1 MSRLRDMA
9 TRGMKSAAAAAAA
22 AATEM
27 KSMAAGA
34 TASPSP
40 SRGSHEYSAFDA
52 EPARPDGSL
61 VNGHRRATNV
71 AGSPDPRAPAVRLA
85 ERLDAG
91 AAAAEI
97 LFDMRVSSRS
107 SDPVTDPGKDSGM
120 TAEELETLNEL
131 RFTCEDHLNTLARV
145 VESGGVDD
153 DALLQRAIEVAESL
167 VAAIGDDETVAAAAA
182 AAAAED
188 DVQGQGY
195 APPTQD
201 LSDLPHAFSAVGGAE
216 RDTVSETGVVETPE
230 VADLLGG
237 LDVGGATPTRAP
249 AAERPSTEAE
259 EEAMVA
265 AAIAASLAEAQPAAA
280 EQAQQQTQTQTQQT
294 LPPANLIDF

>member
-1 MSRLRDMA
+1 MYARAQTQMSRLRDMA

-34 TASPSP
+34 SASPSP
-40 SRGSHEYSAFDA
+40 SRGSREYSAFDA
-52 EPARPDGSL
+52 EPARPDGTL
-61 VNGHRRATNV
+61 NRATNV

-97 LFDMRVSSRS
+97 LFDMRAH
-107 SDPVTDPGKDSGM
+107 SGRGDASV
-120 TAEELETLNEL
+120 TAEEAETLHEL
-131 RFTCEDHLNTLARV
+131 RETCEDHLNTLARV
-145 VESGGVDD
+145 VESGGVHD

-182 AAAAED
+182 AETESR
-188 DVQGQGY
+188 GY
-195 APPTQD
+195 APPAAD
-201 LSDLPHAFSAVGGAE
+201 PAVGISSGAADDSGTEGGQRE
-216 RDTVSETGVVETPE
+216 RRDL
-230 VADLLGG
+230 ADLMGG
-237 LDVGGATPTRAP
+237 LDVSPGERGIDVAAP
-249 AAERPSTEAE
+249 AERPSTEAE

-265 AAIAASLAEAQPAAA
+265 AAIAASLAEAAPPPADQAPPR
-280 EQAQQQTQTQTQQT
+280 EQAAQQTPP
-294 LPPANLIDF
+294 PPANLIDF

>member
-1 MSRLRDMA
+1 MYARAQTQMSRLRDMA

-34 TASPSP
+34 SASPSP
-40 SRGSHEYSAFDA
+40 SRGSREYSAFDA
-52 EPARPDGSL
+52 EHARPDGSPA
-61 VNGHRRATNV
+61 NGHRRATNV

-97 LFDMRVSSRS
+97 LFDMRAH
-107 SDPVTDPGKDSGM
+107 SGRGDASV
-120 TAEELETLNEL
+120 TAEEAETLHEL
-131 RFTCEDHLNTLARV
+131 RETCEDHLNTLARV
-145 VESGGVDD
+145 VESGGVHD

-182 AAAAED
+182 AETESR
-188 DVQGQGY
+188 GY
-195 APPTQD
+195 APPAAD
-201 LSDLPHAFSAVGGAE
+201 PAVGISSGAADDSGTEGGQRE
-216 RDTVSETGVVETPE
+216 RRDL
-230 VADLLGG
+230 ADLMGG
-237 LDVGGATPTRAP
+237 LDVSPGERGIDVAAP
-249 AAERPSTEAE
+249 AERPSTEAE

-265 AAIAASLAEAQPAAA
+265 AAIAASLAEAAPPPADQAPPR
-280 EQAQQQTQTQTQQT
+280 EQAAQQTPP
-294 LPPANLIDF
+294 PPANLIDF

>member
-1 MSRLRDMA
+1 MYGQTVSRSVSDS
-9 TRGMKSAAAAAAA
+9 TSAAA
-22 AATEM
+22 
-27 KSMAAGA
+27 
-34 TASPSP
+34 
-40 SRGSHEYSAFDA
+40 
-52 EPARPDGSL
+52 
-61 VNGHRRATNV
+61 
-71 AGSPDPRAPAVRLA
+71 RLA

-107 SDPVTDPGKDSGM
+107 EASVTDPGKDSGM

-182 AAAAED
+182 AED

-216 RDTVSETGVVETPE
+216 RDTLPETGVVETPE

-294 LPPANLIDF
+294 QPPANLIDF

>member
-1 MSRLRDMA
+1 MYGQTVSRSVSDS
-9 TRGMKSAAAAAAA
+9 TSAAA
-22 AATEM
+22 
-27 KSMAAGA
+27 
-34 TASPSP
+34 
-40 SRGSHEYSAFDA
+40 
-52 EPARPDGSL
+52 
-61 VNGHRRATNV
+61 
-71 AGSPDPRAPAVRLA
+71 RLA

-107 SDPVTDPGKDSGM
+107 EDPGTDPGKDSGM
-120 TAEELETLNEL
+120 TAEELETLHEL

-182 AAAAED
+182 AED

-201 LSDLPHAFSAVGGAE
+201 LSDLPRTFSAVGGAE
-216 RDTVSETGVVETPE
+216 RNTLPETGVVETPE

-237 LDVGGATPTRAP
+237 LDVGGATPNVRGP

-294 LPPANLIDF
+294 QPPANLIDF